1 VCAVPHSSLL
11 QEDGSCQDP
20 GLLRQLELMRSAKLL
35 RLALICQDMADGLM
49 AVNDITG
56 EITHT
61 HPLGPCSVCV
71 GVGGWVGGWVWGGGQ
86 SQAHEA
92 SKAVDGD
99 GGLLVSCTAEQC

>member
-1 VCAVPHSSLL
+1 M

-56 EITHT
+56 ERTNK
-61 HPLGPCSVCV
+61 PPGSFVVACWGAP
-71 GVGGWVGGWVWGGGQ
+71 GG
-86 SQAHEA
+86 
-92 SKAVDGD
+92 
-99 GGLLVSCTAEQC
+99 